1 MKSFSQTEMA
11 LFVIFIL
18 YLILPIDTPRFL
30 APYVDSSL
38 GMLAMFVIT
47 VFLFFYSSP
56 FLAVIYVLVAY
67 ELLRRSANIAHTQ
80 TIIQYTPSQAKK
92 DTQMNAMNP
101 TKKESLEEEI
111 VDKMAPVGHSD
122 PVSYMSTSFTPVVEK
137 SNGASAYSSM

>member
-38 GMLAMFVIT
+38 GMLTMFVIT

-67 ELLRRSANIAHTQ
+67 ELLRRSANVAHTQ
-80 TIIQYTPSQAKK
+80 TIIQHTPSQAKK
-92 DTQMNAMNP
+92 DTQMKAMNP
-101 TKKESLEEEI
+101 AKKESLEEEI

-137 SNGASAYSSM
+137 SNGASVYSSM